1 MIIIPAIDIKNGK
14 CVRLLQGRMD
24 AETVFSDDPAAM
36 GNRWESEGAEL
47 IHVVDL
53 DGAVGKRPVNLDTI
67 RLIID
72 RVNVPIQVGGGIRDI
87 ETVRMYM
94 EQGVSRVVIGTEAIK
109 NPDLVKNA
117 CSEFPGQVV
126 VGIDAMGGK
135 VAIEGWTKTT
145 GVTAVELARQ
155 FEDCGVAAINFTDIE
170 RDGMRTGPNLKETE
184 KLALS
189 ISIPVVASGGVSS
202 IEDIKNLAPLES
214 AGVVGVISGR
224 ALYDGSLDLKAAIA
238 IFNNI

>member
-1 MIIIPAIDIKNGK
+1 
-14 CVRLLQGRMD
+14 
-24 AETVFSDDPAAM
+24 
-36 GNRWESEGAEL
+36 
-47 IHVVDL
+47 
-53 DGAVGKRPVNLDTI
+53 
-67 RLIID
+67 
-72 RVNVPIQVGGGIRDI
+72 
-87 ETVRMYM
+87 M

-135 VAIEGWTKTT
+135 VAIEGWTETT

>member
-72 RVNVPIQVGGGIRDI
+72 RVNVPQKPRQD
-87 ETVRMYM
+87 RFR
-94 EQGVSRVVIGTEAIK
+94 SAAAFVILKPSGCIWNRA
-109 NPDLVKNA
+109 
-117 CSEFPGQVV
+117 FPGS
-126 VGIDAMGGK
+126 
-135 VAIEGWTKTT
+135 
-145 GVTAVELARQ
+145 LSARKQ
-155 FEDCGVAAINFTDIE
+155 
-170 RDGMRTGPNLKETE
+170 
-184 KLALS
+184 
-189 ISIPVVASGGVSS
+189 
-202 IEDIKNLAPLES
+202 
-214 AGVVGVISGR
+214 
-224 ALYDGSLDLKAAIA
+224 
-238 IFNNI
+238 